1 MTMVMR
7 RVLISICS
15 MLLLAAPVLAFQ
27 PSAGQGEFVPIDQ
40 LPPADQLPA
49 APLLIAAYAFVW
61 AVLMFYLWSIWRRL
75 GKVELDMRSLEQRSA
90 NRNRPR

>member
-7 RVLISICS
+7 RVSIAICS
-15 MLLLAAPVLAFQ
+15 TILLGASVLAFQ

-40 LPPADQLPA
+40 LPPADQLRA

-75 GKVELDMRSLEQRSA
+75 GKVEVDMRSLEQRGA
-90 NRNRPR
+90 NRRAR

>member
-1 MTMVMR
+1 MTKVIR
-7 RVLISICS
+7 RAFIAICS
-15 MLLLAAPVLAFQ
+15 VVLLASPGFAFQ

-61 AVLMFYLWSIWRRL
+61 AALMFYLWSIWRRL
-75 GKVELDMRSLEQRSA
+75 GKVEADMLSLEQRSA
-90 NRNRPR
+90 NRNRAR